1 MVGGWPEN
9 GREPDNT
16 IAGVAI
22 DELVAVSGCKLPAF
36 VLALPSL
43 LDLPFSLSRYLSRGR
58 LQTEFFQKKK
68 ENTAVKII
76 GAKVAPPYHLVL

>member
-43 LDLPFSLSRYLSRGR
+43 LDRPFSLSRYLSRTR
-58 LQTEFFQKKK
+58 LQTENF
-68 ENTAVKII
+68 
-76 GAKVAPPYHLVL
+76 